1 MPPELTPESPTNA
14 SPSNATVRMALGVSY
29 NGQGYNGWQS
39 QLSGNTVQDKLEAAL
54 GRFATHTVSTLCA
67 GRTDSGVHGLM
78 QVVHFDTHLRRPNA
92 SWVRGTNTFL
102 PPDIAVQWAQQVPD
116 SFHARAS
123 ATARRYAYVLLQ
135 SPVRPSVE
143 SGRVGWVHTPLNGD
157 AMRQAASILLGEHDF
172 TSFRASA
179 CQAKT
184 PVKTIKRIEITDSR
198 AVAPHPELGWSPCYW
213 RFEFEANAFLHHMIR
228 NIMGCLIAVGSG
240 KQPVSWMQSVLNARS
255 RDAAA
260 PTFSPDGLYFLGPV
274 YDAQWKLPQSTPPF
288 AWLP

>member
-1 MPPELTPESPTNA
+1 MR
-14 SPSNATVRMALGVSY
+14 VALGVSY
-29 NGQGYNGWQS
+29 NGQAYDGWQS
-39 QLSGNTVQDKLEAAL
+39 QPSGRTVQDQLEKAL
-54 GRFATHTVSTLCA
+54 GRFADQRISTLCA
-67 GRTDSGVHGLM
+67 GRTDAGVHGLM
-78 QVVHFDTHLRRPNA
+78 QVVHFDTTAERTPY

-102 PPDIAVQWAQQVPD
+102 PRDIAVQWAHLVPD
-116 SFHARAS
+116 EFHCRANALS
-123 ATARRYAYVLLQ
+123 RRYAYLLLE
-135 SPVRPSVE
+135 SPVRPSFDA
-143 SGRVGWVHTPLNGD
+143 GRVGWVFQPLTLEPMLD
-157 AMRQAASILLGEHDF
+157 AASRMLGEHDF
-172 TSFRASA
+172 SSFRASA
-179 CQAKT
+179 CQALS
-184 PVKTIKRIEITDSR
+184 PVKTLTRLEISR
-198 AVAPHPELGWSPCYW
+198 RGAYW